1 MISNVRS
8 STEIDKYKVNYK
20 LTTLDKSIMI
30 WIHASLPSDAL
41 SVKLG
46 KDWAVATPPNEV
58 SLLTL
63 FCTISDVSFSISH
76 VYLQI
81 YCGRAT

>member
-1 MISNVRS
+1 MV
-8 STEIDKYKVNYK
+8 
-20 LTTLDKSIMI
+20 

-58 SLLTL
+58 SVVTVLYA
-63 FCTISDVSFSISH
+63 ISDHSFSISH
-76 VYLQI
+76 AYLQI
-81 YCGRAT
+81 YYGRAT